1 MTRARNG
8 SSITSIFFA
17 PLCVRGI
24 VDNNDFVFGN
34 APILRCLIVQ
44 IRKYRNTESLSMAA
58 VCTTLLGVPAQ
69 ELETFVR
76 WHLHV
81 GFDLV
86 FLFFDCAADCAEEQ
100 PAIHAAQR
108 VDWASRVIVTFSDA
122 ALREQQRRFNGR
134 WRTLEPFLHQVP
146 ARQEINAETAL
157 GLAGARGMRWLLHLD
172 ADELFLPMRRT
183 GGCPRDFRV
192 EDAARMHF
200 QALDDAGV
208 GLVTY
213 KNLEGVAEHAAP
225 RMHSNASQA
234 AAQQEDDGVQSGGGE
249 EKGSGGSS
257 GGGATASGNPLH
269 SAGNVFERVCCF
281 REHFSDIPLTPDAMA
296 CMREWSERS
305 PVCAREGTCV
315 RERCCCY
322 NALLSL
328 LSAFRSFLLCLSPSL
343 AGNQQQEI
351 ISIYISYAISIC
363 ISIYLH
369 FHIVSSSSYLHVSSS
384 SYLHI

>member
-1 MTRARNG
+1 
-8 SSITSIFFA
+8 
-17 PLCVRGI
+17 
-24 VDNNDFVFGN
+24 
-34 APILRCLIVQ
+34 
-44 IRKYRNTESLSMAA
+44 MAA

-86 FLFFDCAADCAEEQ
+86 FLFFDCAADFSEEQ
-100 PAIHAAQR
+100 PAILAAQR

-146 ARQEINAETAL
+146 ARQELNAETAL
-157 GLAGARGMRWLLHLD
+157 GLAEARGMRWLLHLD

-213 KNLEGVAEHAAP
+213 KNLEGVAEHACTAPELHSP
-225 RMHSNASQA
+225 RMHSNASRVA
-234 AAQQEDDGVQSGGGE
+234 VQQEEDGEQSGGGE
-249 EKGSGGSS
+249 DNGSGG
-257 GGGATASGNPLH
+257 GGTASGNPLH
-269 SAGNVFERVCCF
+269 GAGNVFQSVCCF

-305 PVCAREGTCV
+305 PVCVREGTYV
-315 RERCCCY
+315 RERCCVY

-328 LSAFRSFLLCLSPSL
+328 LPLFALTLSQSLSLLC
-343 AGNQQQEI
+343 GK
-351 ISIYISYAISIC
+351 
-363 ISIYLH
+363 
-369 FHIVSSSSYLHVSSS
+369 
-384 SYLHI
+384 